1 MIQLPDTLQQ
11 AAPWLSQRLSVVG
24 PDSALDNFPAE
35 VRPAAVLMAMLWHAS
50 MPTILLT
57 RRAADLAHHAGQI
70 SFPGGKLEPTDASA
84 VDAALREAYEEIG
97 LPQQQVQVIGTMPCY
112 LTVSDFLITP
122 VVALVE
128 PPTSFILQRS
138 EVDEVFEVPLQLALD
153 PAAYRSERVLHG
165 SRQVEIKV
173 LDYQG
178 HRIWGATAR
187 MLYQLAQVVGDD
199 ALTTG
204 PGLLRD
210 L

>member
-11 AAPWLSQRLSVVG
+11 AAPWLTQRLSVAASG
-24 PDSALDNFPAE
+24 ATFDDSPARA
-35 VRPAAVLMAMLWHAS
+35 RPAAVLMAMLWHAS
-50 MPTILLT
+50 IPTILLT
-57 RRAADLAHHAGQI
+57 RRSVDLAHHAGQI
-70 SFPGGKLEPTDASA
+70 SFPGGKLEPADTSA

-97 LPQQQVQVIGTMPCY
+97 LPPQQVQVIGTMPRY

-128 PPTSFILQRS
+128 PPASLVLQQG

-153 PAAYRSERVLHG
+153 TGAYHSERVLHG
-165 SRQVEIKV
+165 SRQLEIKV

-178 HRIWGATAR
+178 YRIWGATAR
-187 MLYQLAQVVGDD
+187 MLYQLAQVVGGN
-199 ALTTG
+199 ANPATS
-204 PGLLRD
+204 GLLGD